1 MPLDTP
7 PPVSAAL
14 ELRNV
19 SKYFGDLA
27 ALTGAQLRVEPGD
40 AILLYG
46 PNGAG
51 KTTLLRLLATL
62 TQPSEGEVLFGG
74 KDVHRHAARAKAAI
88 GFVSHSSF
96 LYGDLTVRENLELFG
111 VLFALPRLENKIDA
125 ALELFCLGDRART
138 PIRKLS
144 RGLQQRVSLARAF
157 LHEPQFLLLD
167 EPFTGLD
174 AATVDTLESL
184 LRQLP
189 GQGKAVVFS
198 THDFERGAALARR
211 LVALEAGRIL
221 YDGPL
226 ALVPRNL
233 LRVTAEKAESS
244 REVEGSKQ

>member
-1 MPLDTP
+1 MPPDTP
-7 PPVSAAL
+7 PHASAAL
-14 ELRNV
+14 ELRKV

-27 ALTGAQLRVEPGD
+27 ALAGVQLRVEPGD

-62 TQPSEGEVLFGG
+62 ARPSEGEVLFGG
-74 KDVHRHAARAKAAI
+74 EDVHRHPAAAKAAI
-88 GFVSHSSF
+88 GFVSHTTF
-96 LYGDLTVRENLELFG
+96 LYGDLTVRENLKFFG
-111 VLFALPRLENKIDA
+111 TLFALPRLERKIDA
-125 ALELFCLGDRART
+125 ALELFGLGDRART
-138 PIRKLS
+138 PVRQLS

-174 AATVDTLESL
+174 AATVSTLESL
-184 LRQLP
+184 MRELP
-189 GQGKAVVFS
+189 AQGKAVIFS

-211 LVALEAGRIL
+211 LVALEAGRIR

-233 LRVTAEKAESS
+233 LRVMSEKAESS
-244 REVEGSKQ
+244 KAVGR

>member
-1 MPLDTP
+1 MPSDTP
-7 PPVSAAL
+7 PPARTGF

-27 ALTGAQLRVEPGD
+27 ALAGVQLRVEPGD

-62 TQPSEGEVLFGG
+62 ARPSEGEVLFRGEN
-74 KDVHRHAARAKAAI
+74 VHRHPPAKSAI
-88 GFVSHSSF
+88 GFVSHTTF
-96 LYGDLTVRENLELFG
+96 LYGDLTALENLKFFG
-111 VLFALPRLENKIDA
+111 TLLALSGMERKVDA
-125 ALELFCLGDRART
+125 ALEVFGLGNRAST
-138 PIRKLS
+138 PVRQLS

-174 AATVDTLESL
+174 AATASTLESL

-189 GQGKAVVFS
+189 AQGRAVVFS
-198 THDFERGAALARR
+198 THDFERGAALAKR
-211 LVALEAGRIL
+211 LVALEAGRIR
-221 YDGPL
+221 YDGPF

-233 LRVTAEKAESS
+233 LQATSGKAESS
-244 REVEGSKQ
+244 RQ